1 MIWKVITVNHNF
13 KQITNWMYSYHGY
26 LKLYLGDVWLAFPL
40 CYYIRNTVIQLD
52 IIRPGYQ
59 TTMHTI
65 LSVILIVALMV
76 SFIFLT
82 FYLYLQNCS
91 FHSKTFDFIF
101 LYQGK
106 ILNQVRFLPKYYLFK
121 LNKTFIRCA
130 FPSLRTC
137 LYGKS
142 YLNMHLSFLKFNKC
156 YTI

>member
-1 MIWKVITVNHNF
+1 
-13 KQITNWMYSYHGY
+13 MYSYHGY

-82 FYLYLQNCS
+82 IYLYLQNCS

-101 LYQGK
+101 YTK
-106 ILNQVRFLPKYYLFK
+106 EKYWTKSDFCPNIIFLNKK
-121 LNKTFIRCA
+121 KTFIRCA

-142 YLNMHLSFLKFNKC
+142 YLNMHLSFLKFNKF